1 MIRPRTI
8 FFLLIIL
15 IEFLFFGTAYS
26 TVTMATIPLVEL
38 YAEGFGAGRI
48 SMHYPNT
55 FISTG
60 TAEESVLFGIALQ
73 AGTAGEQVK
82 KFSSASGV
90 FKGVA
95 GYSIEAS
102 LLSSEMYSAYDPVG
116 IVESGFVGVYVE
128 EAVAIGD
135 PVRVRHTNHASDATL
150 LAGQFAT
157 TEEAGKTATIDNC
170 EFRSATTGAGIAI
183 LFLKGGDYTVTADT
197 L

>member
-26 TVTMATIPLVEL
+26 TVAMASIPLVDL
-38 YAEGFGAGRI
+38 YHEGFGAGRI
-48 SMHYPNT
+48 SMHHPNT

-60 TAEESVLFGIALQ
+60 VAEGSILFGRALQ
-73 AGTAGEQVK
+73 KGTAGKQVK
-82 KFSSASGV
+82 KFQSASGV

-95 GYSIEAS
+95 GYSVDAS
-102 LLSSEMYSAYDPVG
+102 LLSEGTYSTYDPVG

-135 PVRVRHTNHASDATL
+135 TVRVRHTNHASDVTKV
-150 LAGQFAT
+150 AGNFAT
-157 TEEAGKTATIDNC
+157 TEDTGKTATLDNC
-170 EFRSATTGAGIAI
+170 EFITATTGAGIAV

-197 L
+197 V